1 MKLIKLEKYFFLI
14 IFFIIPY
21 VYLSQGIQSITFN
34 YTGAPET
41 WTVPSCVSQ
50 IQIEIAGAKGGGVNG
65 GNGAIINGYLT
76 VVPGQT
82 IQLNVGGEGG
92 CPASGFNGAGSG
104 SNANNQANA
113 SCGGGGSSDLRTP
126 PYQSSDRIIVA
137 AGGGGMGGG
146 NTDSDGGGGGCANGG
161 DGTGIFGIG
170 GDGANQNN
178 GGNGGAP
185 WSPNGNSGV
194 NGVFY
199 NGGIGAS
206 DPCFN
211 LGPGGGGGGGYYG
224 GGGGGSDCF
233 SGSGPLGGGGGGG
246 GSSLVPLNATC
257 ISDTNSGNGYIT
269 ITFSLSYNISNQY
282 YLCPGESVQIGSN
295 IYTSQGVYSD
305 TLQTISGCD
314 SIINSIVFIY
324 PQYSLNNDI
333 TICSGTS
340 YSFNGVD
347 YDIQGSY
354 SETLQSI
361 NGCDSIVNFNLFIE
375 ESSDTII
382 NETICTGSNFNF
394 NGQSLFDSG
403 QYIDTLLSVNGCD
416 SVVFLSLFVTP
427 AEVSLINETICDDSS
442 YMFNNLSLTSSGVYY
457 DTLVSSAGCDSI
469 SSLYLNVVSC
479 EFEISNILT
488 PNNDGQNDTWMINDL
503 SVISNCEVRVYN
515 RWGQIVFESSDY
527 QNDWN
532 GTKSGED
539 LPDGIYFYSI
549 IGTGVEYT
557 GSINLLRLKK

>member
-1 MKLIKLEKYFFLI
+1 MRFKYMKTITQKILI
-14 IFFIIPY
+14 IFFVFSVTSFFSQTAIDVGPQTATFTSMIRGYHFTSPVTYTICGLYVPDDASTAPQSVRVVRFNTANPPAYPGTTNNFTQIFSQSNVVGNTMITCNIQVNAGDIIGVYGSRGANCVNSYSASNY
-21 VYLSQGIQSITFN
+21 VTNIGGQNVTLKRSGMQFCPAPGTPMHDIWSEVGGKIGRVIMYNNCCAQAPTLSISSSNSNICIGQSSTIVASSSTPGGTFLWSNGMVGDTITV
-34 YTGAPET
+34 APNAT
-41 WTVPSCVSQ
+41 TTYSVSYDFP
-50 IQIEIAGAKGGGVNG
+50 GCPLSSDS
-65 GNGAIINGYLT
+65 LT
-76 VVPGQT
+76 
-82 IQLNVGGEGG
+82 INVG
-92 CPASGFNGAGSG
+92 
-104 SNANNQANA
+104 
-113 SCGGGGSSDLRTP
+113 
-126 PYQSSDRIIVA
+126 QSS
-137 AGGGGMGGG
+137 
-146 NTDSDGGGGGCANGG
+146 
-161 DGTGIFGIG
+161 
-170 GDGANQNN
+170 NQL
-178 GGNGGAP
+178 
-185 WSPNGNSGV
+185 
-194 NGVFY
+194 
-199 NGGIGAS
+199 IEH
-206 DPCFN
+206 
-211 LGPGGGGGGGYYG
+211 
-224 GGGGGSDCF
+224 
-233 SGSGPLGGGGGGG
+233 
-246 GSSLVPLNATC
+246 
-257 ISDTNSGNGYIT
+257 
-269 ITFSLSYNISNQY
+269 

-324 PQYSLNNDI
+324 PQYSINNDI

-347 YDIQGSY
+347 YDTQGSY

-361 NGCDSIVNFNLFIE
+361 NGCDSIINFNLFIE

-382 NETICTGSNFNF
+382 NETICTGSSFNF